1 MKQKI
6 LSILPILLLAIAVII
21 SSCSKTGPAGPAGAT
36 GATGPQGPGGSNG
49 PAGPAGTANVIYS
62 QWLTVPFL
70 PDTVHN
76 GAAIDTL
83 GFYTDITATKLD
95 STILA
100 TGEIKVY
107 LNLGSAS
114 NPFVVPLPYIDV
126 YSGVSITPTFSV
138 QDIFLYSN
146 ADASTVTQGGVTYL
160 QYRYILI
167 PGGTTAM
174 PVGVNGIKKTINWND
189 YNEVKAYLGLKD

>member
-6 LSILPILLLAIAVII
+6 LSIPPILLLAVAVMIA
-21 SSCSKTGPAGPAGAT
+21 SCSKTGPAGPAGAT
-36 GATGPQGPGGSNG
+36 GPSGAQGPSGNTG

-62 QWLTVPFL
+62 EWLSAAFK

-76 GAAIDTL
+76 GAVIDTL
-83 GFYTDITATKLD
+83 GFYTDITATKMD
-95 STILA
+95 STIIA
-100 TGEIKVY
+100 NGEIKVY

-114 NPFVVPLPYIDV
+114 NPFVVPLPYLDV
-126 YSGVSITPTFSV
+126 YSGISITPTFSV

-174 PVGVNGIKKTINWND
+174 PVGINGTKKAINWND